1 MYNYRFNIIM
11 RDVLRGDNSKQ
22 TNKQTKITDCMSPTG
37 LCTLLGLWVSWSWY
51 WSYRVFDILY
61 EIAL

>member
-22 TNKQTKITDCMSPTG
+22 TNKQKS
-37 LCTLLGLWVSWSWY
+37 L
-51 WSYRVFDILY
+51 
-61 EIAL
+61 IA

>member
-22 TNKQTKITDCMSPTG
+22 TNKQTNKQKS
-37 LCTLLGLWVSWSWY
+37 L
-51 WSYRVFDILY
+51 
-61 EIAL
+61 IA